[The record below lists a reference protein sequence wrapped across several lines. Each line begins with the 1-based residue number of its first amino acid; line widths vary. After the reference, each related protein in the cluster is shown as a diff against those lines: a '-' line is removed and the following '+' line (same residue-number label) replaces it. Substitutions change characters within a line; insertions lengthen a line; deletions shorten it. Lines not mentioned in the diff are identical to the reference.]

1 MVVWHRDLV
10 VNNDHIHCVE
20 QRMQLAIE
28 QGLSKRWIIMPC
40 ISWTGMQK
48 DKINCLPNIL
58 CESINWKNMNKSKH
72 WKHTFNFHPHIKCL
86 QPRLNSTS
94 SVKCFPT
101 YVRHLPTGEETGK
114 FLALDL
120 GGTNFRWDHSS
131 CLGSLYLPLHNALFV
146 QYDGP
151 VVFWLEP

>member
-28 QGLSKRWIIMPC
+28 QGLSKRWITMPWMKRNAQRQNKGAL
-40 ISWTGMQK
+40 S
-48 DKINCLPNIL
+48 L
-58 CESINWKNMNKSKH
+58 CTQYTLQIHQLKSMKKSKD
-72 WKHTFNFHPHIKCL
+72 WKHTFNFHPQIKCL
-86 QPRLNSTS
+86 QQRLNSTS

-131 CLGSLYLPLHNALFV
+131 CLGSSYLPLLSTV
-146 QYDGP
+146 WSDQCLYYKR
-151 VVFWLEP
+151 L